1 MGQST
6 AIKFGEEQFWAL
18 NARVDAL
25 SMWDA
30 SAWEEAIDWGI
41 PDCGT
46 FSAYER
52 RIATA
57 PDFE

>member
-1 MGQST
+1 MGQPT
-6 AIKFGEEQFWAL
+6 AMKFGEMELWTL

-25 SMWDA
+25 SMRDT
-30 SAWEEAIDWGI
+30 SAWEEAIDWGV

-46 FSAYER
+46 MSAHEW

-57 PDFE
+57 PDFD